1 MMRATLTIM
10 GMYEWDNTLFD
21 GMSLPNNVQRET
33 MINNILLETAEL
45 ECIYPSAPF
54 FKTALNMWSAME
66 VEKWTKLEATQNYD
80 YNPIENY
87 DRNEEWSDNAT
98 ATGTG
103 TVKGKNTGLNEN
115 RMDVWGY
122 NSTTSV
128 PQNIATV
135 NSTDN
140 VENTNTANSEQ
151 TGTHKGRIHGN
162 IGVTTTQQMIA
173 EERKILDW
181 DIHHYIIDEFKRRF
195 CILVY

>member
-1 MMRATLTIM
+1 MRATLTIM

-21 GMSLPNNVQRET
+21 GMSLPNNVSRET

-66 VEKWTKLEATQNYD
+66 VEKWTKLEATQNLE

-87 DRNEEWSDNAT
+87 DRNEEWNDKSKAS
-98 ATGTG
+98 GTG
-103 TVKGKNTGLNEN
+103 SSTSSGKVDSTGVNN
-115 RMDVWGY
+115 VWGY
-122 NSTTSV
+122 NSATSV
-128 PQNIATV
+128 PQNESIGNTL
-135 NSTDN
+135 NSGTGS
-140 VENTNTANSEQ
+140 NTASSEQ
-151 TGTHKGRIHGN
+151 EGTHTGRVHGN
-162 IGVTTTQQMIA
+162 IGVTTTQHMIK
-173 EERKILDW
+173 EEREVLDW

>member
-1 MMRATLTIM
+1 MRATLTIM

-21 GMSLPNNVQRET
+21 GMSLPNNVPRDT

-54 FKTALNMWSAME
+54 FKLALNMWSAME
-66 VEKWTKLEATQNYD
+66 VEKWTKLEATQHYE

-103 TVKGKNTGLNEN
+103 TTKGKNTGLNEN
-115 RMDVWGY
+115 RMEVWGY

-128 PQNIATV
+128 PQNIATA
-135 NSTDN
+135 NNTDS

-151 TGTHKGRIHGN
+151 TGTHTGHIHGN

>member
-1 MMRATLTIM
+1 MRATLTIL

-21 GMSLPNNVQRET
+21 GMSLPNNVSRET

-66 VEKWTKLEATQNYD
+66 VEKWTKLEATQNYE

-87 DRNEEWSDNAT
+87 NRIEEWSDTAT

-103 TVKGKNTGLNEN
+103 TAKGKNTGLTEN
-115 RMDVWGY
+115 RMEVWGY
-122 NSTTSV
+122 NSATSV
-128 PQNIATV
+128 PQNIATG
-135 NSTDN
+135 NNTDN
-140 VENTNTANSEQ
+140 VENTNTASSEQ
-151 TGTHKGRIHGN
+151 SGTRKGNIHGN
-162 IGVTTTQQMIA
+162 IGITTTQHMIK
-173 EERKILDW
+173 EEREILDW

-195 CILVY
+195 CVLVY

>member
-1 MMRATLTIM
+1 MRATLTIM

-21 GMSLPNNVQRET
+21 GMSLPDNVPRET

-103 TVKGKNTGLNEN
+103 STNTSTTTTTSGTNK
-115 RMDVWGY
+115 VWGY
-122 NSTTSV
+122 NSTASV
-128 PQNIATV
+128 PQNASESN
-135 NSTDN
+135 NSDTGE
-140 VENTNTANSEQ
+140 VTNTASSEQ
-151 TGTHKGRIHGN
+151 TGTHRGRIHGN
-162 IGVTTTQQMIA
+162 IGVTTTQQMIT
-173 EERKILDW
+173 EERKVLDW

>member
-1 MMRATLTIM
+1 MRATLTIM

-21 GMSLPNNVQRET
+21 GMSLPDNVPRET

-66 VEKWTKLEATQNYD
+66 VEKWTKLESTQNYE

-87 DRNEEWSDNAT
+87 NRIEEWSDTAT

-103 TVKGKNTGLNEN
+103 TAKGKNTSLNEN
-115 RMDVWGY
+115 RMEVWGY
-122 NSTTSV
+122 NSSTSV
-128 PQNIATV
+128 PQNSATA
-135 NSTDN
+135 NNTDN
-140 VENTNTANSEQ
+140 VENTSTASSEHS
-151 TGTHKGRIHGN
+151 GTHTGKIHGN
-162 IGVTTTQQMIA
+162 IGVTTTQKMIQ
-173 EERKILDW
+173 EERKVLDW

>member
-1 MMRATLTIM
+1 MRATLTIM

-21 GMSLPNNVQRET
+21 GMSLPDNVPRET

-54 FKTALNMWSAME
+54 FKLALNMWSAME
-66 VEKWTKLEATQNYD
+66 VERWTKLEATQNYE

-87 DRNEEWSDNAT
+87 NRIEEWSDTAT

-103 TVKGKNTGLNEN
+103 TAKGKNTVLNEN

-122 NSTTSV
+122 NSSTSV
-128 PQNIATV
+128 PQSIATA
-135 NSTDN
+135 NNTDN
-140 VENTNTANSEQ
+140 VENTSTASSEQ
-151 TGTHKGRIHGN
+151 SGTHKGNVHGN
-162 IGVTTTQQMIA
+162 IGITTTQHMIK
-173 EERKILDW
+173 EEREVLNW

>member
-1 MMRATLTIM
+1 MRATLTIM

-21 GMSLPNNVQRET
+21 GMSLPDNVPRET

-54 FKTALNMWSAME
+54 FKLALNMWSAME
-66 VEKWTKLEATQNYD
+66 VERWTKLEATQNYEYD
-80 YNPIENY
+80 PIENY
-87 DRNEEWSDNAT
+87 NRIEEWSDTAT

-103 TVKGKNTGLNEN
+103 TAKGKNTGLNEN

-122 NSTTSV
+122 NSSTSV
-128 PQNIATV
+128 PQSIATA
-135 NSTDN
+135 NNTDN
-140 VENTNTANSEQ
+140 VENTSTASSEQ
-151 TGTHKGRIHGN
+151 SVTHTGKIHGN
-162 IGVTTTQQMIA
+162 IGVTTTQKMIQ
-173 EERKILDW
+173 EERKVLDW

>member
-1 MMRATLTIM
+1 MRATLTIM

-21 GMSLPNNVQRET
+21 GMSLPDNVPRET

-54 FKTALNMWSAME
+54 FKLALNMWSAME
-66 VEKWTKLEATQNYD
+66 VEKWTKLEATQNYE

-87 DRNEEWSDNAT
+87 NRIEEWSDTAT

-103 TVKGKNTGLNEN
+103 TAKVKNTGLNEN

-122 NSTTSV
+122 NSSTSV
-128 PQNIATV
+128 PQSIATA
-135 NSTDN
+135 NNTDN
-140 VENTNTANSEQ
+140 VENTSTASSEQ
-151 TGTHKGRIHGN
+151 SGTHTGKIHGN
-162 IGVTTTQQMIA
+162 IGVTTTQKMIQ
-173 EERKILDW
+173 EERKVLDW

-195 CILVY
+195 CILIY